1 MISQLNTMFIINRKD
16 FNLFRK
22 TAYKGALAQACNQLP
37 NSKDNCSKFIDAFF
51 DKIYAKDLQEL
62 SPEFCAE
69 IGACTKV
76 ELIENDL
83 YASFL
88 LLLCNCKFMRINL
101 NEYTFTGTTNLILNK
116 LVDPV
121 YLLDSSQ
128 YAFDRNVVSKL
139 NCFLDLLFTF

>member
-1 MISQLNTMFIINRKD
+1 MFIINRKD

-22 TAYKGALAQACNQLP
+22 TAYKGALVQACNQLP
-37 NSKDNCSKFIDAFF
+37 SSKDQCSKFIDAFF
-51 DKIYAKDLQEL
+51 DKIYAKDVQEL

-69 IGACTKV
+69 IGACTKL

-88 LLLCNCKFMRINL
+88 LLLRNSKFMRN
-101 NEYTFTGTTNLILNK
+101 NVYEYTFTGTPNLMSNK

-121 YLLDSSQ
+121 
-128 YAFDRNVVSKL
+128 
-139 NCFLDLLFTF
+139 